1 MKIISWNV
9 NGIRAVVK
17 KGFLEWLDK
26 TKPDMLC
33 IQETKATPEQLEKRH
48 KKLLNIEGYKSYW
61 NSSTVRKGY
70 SGTVIY
76 TKKEPQNIITSIGKE
91 EFDNEGRI
99 VALEYDKFTLF
110 NVYFPNGQVSKGDKK
125 SDDENA
131 KKRVRIL
138 NYKEGF
144 YDYFIDYIEK
154 LRKKGKPLVIC
165 GDYNTAH
172 KAIDL
177 ARPTQNKENTG
188 FLPEER
194 KKLDRLTEL
203 GYIDTFRKFNEDLE
217 GYYTYWSYRGGARK
231 RNVGWRIDYI
241 FITPDLEPN
250 LNSAFISNEV
260 TGSDHCPIGIELDM

>member
-9 NGIRAVVK
+9 NGIRAVVQ

-26 TKPDMLC
+26 TKPDILC
-33 IQETKATPEQLEKRH
+33 IQETKANLEQIKQRH
-48 KKLLNIEGYKSYW
+48 KKLLNIEGYESHW
-61 NSSTVRKGY
+61 NSSTVKKGY

-76 TKKEPQNIITSIGKE
+76 TKKEPDNVFTSIDKE
-91 EFDNEGRI
+91 KFDNEGRVVGI
-99 VALEYDKFTLF
+99 EYDKFILF

-125 SDDENA
+125 SDDEKA
-131 KKRVRIL
+131 KKKVKRL
-138 NYKEGF
+138 NYKLEF
-144 YDYFIDYIEK
+144 YDYFTDYIEK
-154 LRKKGKPLVIC
+154 LRKKGKSLIIC

-194 KKLDRLTEL
+194 KKLDTLAKL
-203 GYIDTFRKFNEDLE
+203 GYIDTFRNLNEDAE
-217 GYYTYWSYRGGARK
+217 GRYTWWSYRGGARN

-241 FITPDLEPN
+241 FITEDLKPALKE
-250 LNSAFISNEV
+250 AFILDDV
-260 TGSDHCPIGIELDM
+260 YGSDHCPIGIELEL